1 MLLSVLHLSVSLQM
15 ETCYT
20 LQGQSLESGR
30 SYMFQAVGNILN
42 SKQKQQNTKVKV
54 KETDPKW
61 SQICPS
67 LLQVLHL
74 LFPLPGMLF
83 PRHLDGFNLC
93 GQAYVTM

>member
-1 MLLSVLHLSVSLQM
+1 MLLSVLQLSVSLRM

-54 KETDPKW
+54 EETDPIGNQVC
-61 SQICPS
+61 SPPFTFLQII
-67 LLQVLHL
+67 LH
-74 LFPLPGMLF
+74 
-83 PRHLDGFNLC
+83 
-93 GQAYVTM
+93 